1 MSNQP
6 AYRIY
11 VCHGAFCR
19 GDLIYRSLQH
29 LIGQHQRAQQCEL
42 RASGCQN
49 RCDDGPNITIWP
61 GPIRYHHVQV
71 SELDDIVRTH
81 FLGHTDHSHSA
92 EE

>member
-19 GDLIYRSLQH
+19 GDLIYRSLQQ
-29 LIGQHQRAQQCEL
+29 LIAHHQLGQQCEL

-61 GPIRYHHVQV
+61 GPIRHHHVHV
-71 SELDDIVRTH
+71 SQLDDIVHTH
-81 FLGHTDHSHSA
+81 FLGSSDLPNNA
-92 EE
+92 E